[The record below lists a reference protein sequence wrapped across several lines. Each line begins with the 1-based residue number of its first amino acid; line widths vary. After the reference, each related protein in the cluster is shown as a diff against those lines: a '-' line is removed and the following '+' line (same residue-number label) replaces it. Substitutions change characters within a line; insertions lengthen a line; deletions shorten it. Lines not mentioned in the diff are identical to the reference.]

1 MRIKLLFSLLQI
13 FIIINLINLSTN
25 KSKKKKNKKKSRSN
39 LPTLPNGLPTPE
51 SVRPNY
57 VTPELFCETCRAIVK
72 EAVKELKTKTRE
84 SDVLYYLDNV
94 CDENKYTVYQHVP
107 RDIKITC
114 STFMGVYEEELI
126 KLLTKRKSDS
136 TKEECAQQLCDN
148 ITEICK
154 GVEVNLFKNMKKI
167 DNNNTE
173 GQPFN
178 IEYHPKT
185 DKDKDKDKKNK
196 DEEKEEK
203 KNKKKKKKK
212 EKKERKDKKKKD
224 KMEKSDL

>member
-1 MRIKLLFSLLQI
+1 MRIKLLFSLFQI

-25 KSKKKKNKKKSRSN
+25 KSKKKKNKKKSKSN

-114 STFMGVYEEELI
+114 STFMGVYEDELI
-126 KLLTKRKSDS
+126 K
-136 TKEECAQQLCDN
+136 
-148 ITEICK
+148 
-154 GVEVNLFKNMKKI
+154 
-167 DNNNTE
+167 
-173 GQPFN
+173 
-178 IEYHPKT
+178 
-185 DKDKDKDKKNK
+185 
-196 DEEKEEK
+196 
-203 KNKKKKKKK
+203 
-212 EKKERKDKKKKD
+212 
-224 KMEKSDL
+224 